1 MEATQLKL
9 DKFLVRTLKKYDKF
23 KQKHNGDNLIQRFLQ
38 GLLQELDEENSIIQ
52 YRAKDDQSLVVSYTR
67 FYQISKTVFKDII
80 KELTSEEIGLFCY
93 LCLHIGL
100 YNNMLITSNKSIKSL
115 ASKDLMELLEL
126 SNEKTK
132 ELLEKLTRSKLI
144 IHVKH
149 RPTNALFVNPE
160 FAIMKASAQG
170 FNKDYNQNLDHIKFK
185 TPIMINH
192 EAIKSSLFKK
202 NNRLERISHGKRTL
216 GILIQIALHMN
227 DKNEIKIGQFNEST
241 LLDLICVK
249 TGVDVLSKGYI
260 QTLIDNHY
268 IIVRNELIIINP
280 YFAQHTRNR
289 KFSNITLHDVN
300 NLRNMTY

>member
-1 MEATQLKL
+1 MEAKQLKL
-9 DKFLVRTLKKYDKF
+9 DEFLFRTIKKYDKF

-38 GLLQELDEENSIIQ
+38 GLLQELDENNSIIH
-52 YRAKDDQSLVVSYTR
+52 YRTNDDQSLVVSYTR
-67 FYQISKTVFKDII
+67 FYQVSKTVFKDII
-80 KELTSEEIGLFCY
+80 KELTNEEIGLFCY

-100 YNNMLITSNKSIKSL
+100 YNNMLIASNKNIKPL
-115 ASKDLMELLEL
+115 ASKDLMVLLEL

-132 ELLEKLTRSKLI
+132 ELLEKLTRNKLI
-144 IHVKH
+144 IYVKH

-170 FNKDYNQNLDHIKFK
+170 FNKDYNQNLEHLKFK

-192 EAIKSSLFKK
+192 EAIKSSLFNK

-216 GILIQIALHMN
+216 GTLIQIALKMN

-249 TGVDVLSKGYI
+249 TGVDVLSKVYI
-260 QTLIDNHY
+260 QTLIDHHY
-268 IIVRNELIIINP
+268 IILRNELIIINP
-280 YFAQHTRNR
+280 YFAQYTRNR
-289 KFSNITLHDVN
+289 KFSNITLDDVN
-300 NLRNMTY
+300 KLRNMTY